1 MPRGQRGLLLRA
13 LGTAGAHTTRL
24 QAVYADTAGRHL
36 AAAGMALRL
45 RKEGRCWV
53 QTLKGR
59 GDGLASRFEH
69 EVALTGVP
77 GLPTLDA
84 RLHEGTAL
92 AGPLQRALQAGGA
105 LQPVY
110 QTDIQRLHRK
120 LRFQSAIIEV
130 ALDRGHLMA
139 GASRLPVHE
148 IEFELISG
156 PAVALPALAAQW
168 AAKHALW
175 WDVRTKSER
184 GFRLAHGLA
193 TVAPVTAMRGGF
205 EAKPDADT
213 GGAAWA
219 ALLNHLL
226 PNAAELA
233 GGSGSGSAAHQAEL
247 LLALQALTLA
257 LRPLDLDAAAQADR
271 LLVGLQ
277 ALKDAGH
284 VARSKPFTALMLR
297 VLAMTM
303 AAPLPA

>member
-1 MPRGQRGLLLRA
+1 
-13 LGTAGAHTTRL
+13 
-24 QAVYADTAGRHL
+24 
-36 AAAGMALRL
+36 MALRL

-53 QTLKGR
+53 QTLKGS

-69 EVALTGVP
+69 EVALTGVR
-77 GLPTLDA
+77 GLPTLNA

-110 QTDIQRLHRK
+110 RTDIQRLHCK
-120 LRFQSAIIEV
+120 LRFQGAVIEL
-130 ALDRGHLMA
+130 ALDRGHLIA

-193 TVAPVTAMRGGF
+193 TVAPVTAVRGGF
-205 EAKPDADT
+205 KAKPGADT

-233 GGSGSGSAAHQAEL
+233 GGSGGAAHQSEL
-247 LLALQALTLA
+247 LLALQALRLA
-257 LRPLDLDAAAQADR
+257 LRPLDPDAAAQANR
-271 LLVGLQ
+271 LLAGLQ
-277 ALKDAGH
+277 ALENAGH

-303 AAPLPA
+303 AAPQPA